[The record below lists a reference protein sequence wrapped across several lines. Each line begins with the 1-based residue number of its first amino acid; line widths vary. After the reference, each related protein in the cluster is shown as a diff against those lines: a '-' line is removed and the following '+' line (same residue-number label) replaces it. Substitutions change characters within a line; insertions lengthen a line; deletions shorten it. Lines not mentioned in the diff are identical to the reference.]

1 MFTEIS
7 NKSGEKLDYS
17 FHPGAEGTR
26 QIVVL
31 GHGVTGSKDRP
42 FIMALAEGLAA
53 AGRHVLRFS
62 FAGNGTSG
70 GRFVDSTISKE
81 VEDLAAVLDAL
92 TDYEICYVGH
102 SMGGAVGVLAAKRD
116 ERVKLLVSL
125 AGMVHTEAFAVREF
139 GEVTPDQGC
148 MWDEPDCP
156 LSQAYMDDM
165 AQIGTVVEW
174 GAEIGVPWL
183 LVHGTED
190 DVVPIEDSRDIL
202 VKASDKAE
210 LFVLEGADHVFS
222 EHADA
227 LVDKVTS
234 WVGSQWR

>member
-1 MFTEIS
+1 MFSEIS
-7 NKSGEKLDYS
+7 NKFGEKLDYS

-26 QIVVL
+26 QIVVI
-31 GHGVTGSKDRP
+31 GHGVTGNKDRP
-42 FIMALAEGLAA
+42 FVMALAEGLAA

>member
-1 MFTEIS
+1 M
-7 NKSGEKLDYS
+7 
-17 FHPGAEGTR
+17 
-26 QIVVL
+26 
-31 GHGVTGSKDRP
+31 
-42 FIMALAEGLAA
+42 LAA
-53 AGRHVLRFS
+53 
-62 FAGNGTSG
+62 
-70 GRFVDSTISKE
+70 E
-81 VEDLAAVLDAL
+81 Q
-92 TDYEICYVGH
+92 
-102 SMGGAVGVLAAKRD
+102 D

-165 AQIGTVVEW
+165 AQIGTVVER

-190 DVVPIEDSRDIL
+190 DVVPIEDSHDIL

-210 LFVLEGADHVFS
+210 IFIIEGADHVFS

-227 LVDKVTS
+227 MVEKVTS

>member
-1 MFTEIS
+1 MFKEIS

-31 GHGVTGSKDRP
+31 GHGVTGNKDRP
-42 FIMALAEGLAA
+42 FVMALAEGLAA

-81 VEDLAAVLDAL
+81 VEDLTAVLDAL
-92 TDYEICYVGH
+92 ADYEICYVGH
-102 SMGGAVGVLAAKRD
+102 SMGGAVGVLATKRD
-116 ERVKLLVSL
+116 ERIKLLVSL
-125 AGMVHTEAFAVREF
+125 TGMVHTQAFAMREF
-139 GEVTPDQGC
+139 GEVTPGQGC

-165 AQIGTVVEW
+165 AQIGTVVEQ

-210 LFVLEGADHVFS
+210 LFVIEGADHVFS